1 LTIID
6 SYIVSE
12 EEAEERL
19 YDLAYHAFKDII
31 PSRKGIKKAI
41 KRKCLL
47 VDGEVGESGWK
58 LKAGQQIDL
67 LADYSKI
74 PTIYELKIPVLFE
87 DQHIA
92 VLNKPAGLIVSGN
105 QHRTLF
111 NTLGHNLTK
120 STLTDA
126 LPYPTPCHRLD
137 KATSGCILIAKTKT
151 AQIEIGK
158 QFVNKEIQKEYIT
171 IVHGELPI
179 EGFID
184 SNINGQQALT
194 KYQTE
199 KHIYSK
205 HKRVYSLVKA
215 YPKTGRTHQL
225 RIHFASLGHP
235 ILGDKLY
242 GDKGNVLLHKGL
254 FLCARSISIML
265 NDKLVEVNC
274 DIPRKFERMMNMMAK
289 GV

>member
-1 LTIID
+1 MSIID

-12 EEAEERL
+12 EEADQRL
-19 YDLAYHAFKDII
+19 YDLAYHAFKGVI

-41 KRKCLL
+41 KLKCLS
-47 VDGEVGESGWK
+47 VDGVAGESGWK
-58 LKAGQQIDL
+58 LRAGQRIDL

-74 PTIYELKIPVLFE
+74 PKIYEFDVPVLFE
-87 DQHIA
+87 GQHIA

-105 QHRTLF
+105 QYRTLF

-151 AQIEIGK
+151 AQIEIGR
-158 QFVNKEIQKEYIT
+158 QFTSKELQKEYIT
-171 IVHGELPI
+171 IVHGELSD

-184 SNINGQQALT
+184 SNINGQEAYT
-194 KYQTE
+194 RYEKV
-199 KHIYSK
+199 KHINSK
-205 HKRVYSLVKA
+205 HKRAYSLIKA
-215 YPKTGRTHQL
+215 FPQTGRTHQL

-242 GDKGNVLLHKGL
+242 GEKGNILLHKGL